1 MEKVARSYHPNSLR
15 PTCISQAGP
24 IKLNGKVNSY
34 AV

>member
-1 MEKVARSYHPNSLR
+1 MEKVVRSYHPNSLR

-24 IKLNGKVNSY
+24 IKGKVNSC